1 MEPSRCTTSSSVPV
15 EDPVKVPVAGPL
27 TLNVI
32 IKLSPTWRG
41 GPAKLKQGKN
51 PPLAGSGGPPASAV
65 GNINDAPAIA
75 SAQKLVRRC
84 DRKRLRFNQ
93 QFIFILITKGS
104 GIQSSGIILSKTKSR
119 QPVTD
124 DGGIVKYGCCCEF

>member
-1 MEPSRCTTSSSVPV
+1 MKDPANVPV
-15 EDPVKVPVAGPL
+15 PVPV

-32 IKLSPTWRG
+32 IKFSPTWRG
-41 GPAKLKQGKN
+41 ALARLKQGKN
-51 PPLAGSGGPPASAV
+51 SPLAGSGGPPASAL
-65 GNINDAPAIA
+65 GNVNDAPAIA

-104 GIQSSGIILSKTKSR
+104 GIQSSGIFLSKTKSR